1 MVSLANVKA
10 FLRISDTDATRDALI
25 SLLIP
30 IVYAEIIEE
39 CNNKFIAPDYDITS
53 DDIYFDVTGSTYK
66 ILLDAGGF
74 TAMAYP
80 TGGNIIVSGSRLNDG
95 IFTIS
100 AQADTYLTTTEAIVD
115 ELQTTDKYDVRVDL
129 CAFPKPLELIAS
141 RMIGYQLSNSASA
154 GLTAMSLGNYSE
166 SRSAGTTNGGYPDE
180 IIKSLS
186 KWKNH
191 RVGRG
196 TIQWHM
202 NENRTYWPVAPTS
215 IEGDT
220 DTFTGAGD
228 GD

>member
-30 IVYAEIIEE
+30 IVYADIIEE
-39 CNNKFIAPDYDITS
+39 CNNKFIADDYDISS
-53 DDIYFDVTGSTYK
+53 DAIYFDVTGSTYK

-95 IFTIS
+95 IFTIA

-115 ELQTTDKYDVRVDL
+115 ELQTTETYPVRVDL

-141 RMIGYQLSNSASA
+141 RMIGYQLSNSNSP
-154 GLTAMSLGNYSE
+154 GLVSMSLGNYSE
-166 SRSAGTTNGGYPDE
+166 TRKINAGGYPDE
-180 IIKSLS
+180 ILASLHN
-186 KWKNH
+186 WKNH
-191 RVGRG
+191 KLGRG
-196 TIQWHM
+196 TIRWHI
-202 NENRTYWPVAPTS
+202 NENRTRMPS
-215 IEGDT
+215 
-220 DTFTGAGD
+220 DTFTGNQYNGD
-228 GD
+228 